1 MFSSFILSNH
11 GIPFSLQGG
20 SAQGVDRVMAAD
32 IAAQAALKRL
42 HKEEP
47 KVSYGQKKIQMI
59 VSRIKFA
66 GLYCLLFIWWFKL
79 EYVATI

>member
-1 MFSSFILSNH
+1 
-11 GIPFSLQGG
+11 
-20 SAQGVDRVMAAD
+20 MAAD

-66 GLYCLLFIWWFKL
+66 GLDCLLFILVHGGLCSSTFTL
-79 EYVATI
+79 TLFDG